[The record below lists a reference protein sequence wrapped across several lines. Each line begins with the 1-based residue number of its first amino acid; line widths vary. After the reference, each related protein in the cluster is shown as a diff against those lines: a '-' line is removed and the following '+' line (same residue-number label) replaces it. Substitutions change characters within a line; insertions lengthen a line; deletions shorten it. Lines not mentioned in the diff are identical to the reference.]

1 MEKTARRGTMND
13 MQKNTADASALNGRS
28 ESNSTFASNTFVIN
42 EAASKAAFSYKNLY
56 EIIKILRAPGG
67 CPWDK
72 EQTPL
77 TLRSTLLEET
87 YEALEAINE
96 AYENAPVSF
105 EPTFPSPAT
114 AIPAAPDSVTPGIA
128 AGIPTT
134 EACIHAKEELG
145 DVLLNVSMIAYMF
158 EQEGAFTVSD
168 VLDSVCEKLIRRHPH
183 VFPESSGKSAVLG
196 ETKTAEQVLTQWE
209 AIKQKVEG
217 RAGKSILDEV
227 SKGLEPLS
235 RAYKMQ
241 KKAAKKGFDWN
252 DISAVRAKVFEEIG
266 EFEEALAGDKSY
278 TVGNG
283 DTPAAGSGVEAD
295 SLRHSEEEFGDIL
308 FALVNWARHLHID
321 PAVALERAN
330 AKFRKRFTYVE
341 KACRERGIEMKKE
354 NLQAMDALWDET
366 KHTL

>member
-1 MEKTARRGTMND
+1 MND
-13 MQKNTADASALNGRS
+13 MQKNGAEAAASA
-28 ESNSTFASNTFVIN
+28 VVN
-42 EAASKAAFSYKNLY
+42 ERAAKAASSYKNLY
-56 EIIKILRAPGG
+56 EIIKTLRAPGG
-67 CPWDK
+67 CPWDR
-72 EQTPL
+72 EQTPF

-96 AYENAPVSF
+96 AYENAPVSS

-114 AIPAAPDSVTPGIA
+114 AIPAVSSA
-128 AGIPTT
+128 

-145 DVLLNVSMIAYMF
+145 DVMLNVSMIAYMF

-168 VLDSVCEKLIRRHPH
+168 VLDGVCEKLIRRHPH

-227 SKGLEPLS
+227 SKGLEPLT

-241 KKAAKKGFDWN
+241 KKAAKKGFDWS
-252 DISAVRAKVFEEIG
+252 DISSVRAKVFEEIA
-266 EFEEALAGDKSY
+266 ELDEAIAAAD
-278 TVGNG
+278 THADNG
-283 DTPAAGSGVEAD
+283 SSGSETD
-295 SLRHSEEEFGDIL
+295 MRHSEEEFGDIL

-341 KACRERGIEMKKE
+341 NACRERGIEMKKE
-354 NLQAMDALWDET
+354 NLQAMDALWDEA
-366 KHTL
+366 KRTL

>member
-1 MEKTARRGTMND
+1 MND
-13 MQKNTADASALNGRS
+13 MQKNNTEAAASAVVNERAAK
-28 ESNSTFASNTFVIN
+28 AS
-42 EAASKAAFSYKNLY
+42 SSYKNLY
-56 EIIKILRAPGG
+56 EIIKTLRAPGG
-67 CPWDK
+67 CPWDR

-77 TLRSTLLEET
+77 TLRTTLLEET

-96 AYENAPVSF
+96 AYENAPVSS

-114 AIPAAPDSVTPGIA
+114 AISAASSA
-128 AGIPTT
+128 

-145 DVLLNVSMIAYMF
+145 DVMLNVSMIAYMF

-183 VFPESSGKSAVLG
+183 VFPESSGRSAVLG

-227 SKGLEPLS
+227 SKGLEPLT

-241 KKAAKKGFDWN
+241 KKAAKKGFDWS
-252 DISAVRAKVFEEIG
+252 DISGVRAKVFEEIA
-266 EFEEALAGDKSY
+266 ELDEAIAAAD
-278 TVGNG
+278 THADNG
-283 DTPAAGSGVEAD
+283 SSGSETD
-295 SLRHSEEEFGDIL
+295 MRHSEEEFGDIL

-341 KACRERGIEMKKE
+341 NECRDRAIEMKKE
-354 NLQAMDALWDET
+354 NLQTMDALWDEA
-366 KHTL
+366 KRTL

>member
-1 MEKTARRGTMND
+1 MEKTTRRSTMND
-13 MQKNTADASALNGRS
+13 MQKNGA
-28 ESNSTFASNTFVIN
+28 
-42 EAASKAAFSYKNLY
+42 EAAVSPVVNERAAKAASSYKNLY
-56 EIIKILRAPGG
+56 EIIKTLRAPGG
-67 CPWDK
+67 CPWDR

-96 AYENAPVSF
+96 AYADAPVSS

-114 AIPAAPDSVTPGIA
+114 AIPAASSA
-128 AGIPTT
+128 

-145 DVLLNVSMIAYMF
+145 DVMLNVSMIAYMF

-168 VLDSVCEKLIRRHPH
+168 VLDSVCEKLVRRHPH
-183 VFPESSGKSAVLG
+183 VFPESSGKAVALG

-217 RAGKSILDEV
+217 RTGKSILDEV
-227 SKGLEPLS
+227 SKGLEPLT

-241 KKAAKKGFDWN
+241 KKAAKKGFDWS
-252 DISAVRAKVFEEIG
+252 DISAVRAKVFEEIA
-266 EFEEALAGDKSY
+266 ELDEALAGA
-278 TVGNG
+278 
-283 DTPAAGSGVEAD
+283 DTHADNDSSGSAPD
-295 SLRHSEEEFGDIL
+295 MRHSEEEFGDIL

-341 KACRERGIEMKKE
+341 NACRERGIEMKKE
-354 NLQAMDALWDET
+354 NLQAMDALWDEA
-366 KHTL
+366 KRTL

>member
-1 MEKTARRGTMND
+1 MNNENDNRKIEK
-13 MQKNTADASALNGRS
+13 QKGADK
-28 ESNSTFASNTFVIN
+28 
-42 EAASKAAFSYKNLY
+42 AASGFKALY
-56 EIIKILRAPGG
+56 EIIKTLRAPGG
-67 CPWDK
+67 CPWDR

-77 TLRSTLLEET
+77 TLRTTLLEET

-96 AYENAPVSF
+96 AYENVPSVASV
-105 EPTFPSPAT
+105 PTLAVPSAE
-114 AIPAAPDSVTPGIA
+114 S
-128 AGIPTT
+128 
-134 EACIHAKEELG
+134 CIHAKEELG
-145 DVLLNVSMIAYMF
+145 DVMLNVSMIAYMF

-227 SKGLEPLS
+227 SKGLEPLT

-241 KKAAKKGFDWN
+241 KKAAKRGFDWS
-252 DISAVRAKVFEEIG
+252 DISGVRAKVFEEIG

-295 SLRHSEEEFGDIL
+295 LLRHSEEEFGDIL

-341 KACRERGIEMKKE
+341 NECRDRGIEMKKE
-354 NLQAMDALWDET
+354 NLQTMDALWDEA
-366 KHTL
+366 KRTL

>member
-1 MEKTARRGTMND
+1 MNNENDNRKIEK
-13 MQKNTADASALNGRS
+13 QKGADK
-28 ESNSTFASNTFVIN
+28 
-42 EAASKAAFSYKNLY
+42 AASGFKALY
-56 EIIKILRAPGG
+56 EIIKTLRAPGG
-67 CPWDK
+67 CPWDR

-77 TLRSTLLEET
+77 TLRTTLLEET

-96 AYENAPVSF
+96 VYENAPVSS
-105 EPTFPSPAT
+105 EPIFPSPAT
-114 AIPAAPDSVTPGIA
+114 AISAASSA
-128 AGIPTT
+128 

-145 DVLLNVSMIAYMF
+145 DVMLNVSMIAYMF

-168 VLDSVCEKLIRRHPH
+168 VLDSVCEKLVRRHPH

-227 SKGLEPLS
+227 SKGLEPLT

-241 KKAAKKGFDWN
+241 KKAAKKGFDWS
-252 DISAVRAKVFEEIG
+252 DISAVRAKVFEEIA
-266 EFEEALAGDKSY
+266 ELDEALAGDKSY

-295 SLRHSEEEFGDIL
+295 LLRHSEEEFGDIL

-341 KACRERGIEMKKE
+341 NECRDRGIEMKKE
-354 NLQAMDALWDET
+354 NLQTMDALWDEA
-366 KHTL
+366 KRTL

>member
-1 MEKTARRGTMND
+1 MNNENDNRKIEK
-13 MQKNTADASALNGRS
+13 QKGADK
-28 ESNSTFASNTFVIN
+28 
-42 EAASKAAFSYKNLY
+42 AASGFKALY
-56 EIIKILRAPGG
+56 EIIKTLRAPGG
-67 CPWDK
+67 CPWDR

-77 TLRSTLLEET
+77 TLRTTLLEET

-96 AYENAPVSF
+96 AYENAPVSS
-105 EPTFPSPAT
+105 EPPFPSPAT
-114 AIPAAPDSVTPGIA
+114 AIPAVPSAES
-128 AGIPTT
+128 
-134 EACIHAKEELG
+134 CIHAKEELG
-145 DVLLNVSMIAYMF
+145 DVMLNVSMIAYMF

-227 SKGLEPLS
+227 SKGLEPLT

-241 KKAAKKGFDWN
+241 KKVAKRGFDWS
-252 DISAVRAKVFEEIG
+252 DISGVRAKVFEEIG

-278 TVGNG
+278 TVGNE
-283 DTPAAGSGVEAD
+283 DPPAAGSGVEAD
-295 SLRHSEEEFGDIL
+295 LLRHSEEEFGDIL

-341 KACRERGIEMKKE
+341 NECRDRGIEMKKE
-354 NLQAMDALWDET
+354 NLQTMDALWDEA
-366 KHTL
+366 KRTL

>member
-1 MEKTARRGTMND
+1 MEKTTRRSTMND
-13 MQKNTADASALNGRS
+13 MQKNGAEAAASA
-28 ESNSTFASNTFVIN
+28 VVN
-42 EAASKAAFSYKNLY
+42 ERAAKAASSYKNLY
-56 EIIKILRAPGG
+56 EIIKTLRAPGG
-67 CPWDK
+67 CPWDR

-77 TLRSTLLEET
+77 TLRTTLLEET

-96 AYENAPVSF
+96 AYENAPVFS

-114 AIPAAPDSVTPGIA
+114 AIPVASS
-128 AGIPTT
+128 T

-145 DVLLNVSMIAYMF
+145 DVMLNVSMIAYMF

-168 VLDSVCEKLIRRHPH
+168 MLDSVCEKLIRRHPH

-227 SKGLEPLS
+227 SKGLEPLT

-241 KKAAKKGFDWN
+241 KKAAKKGFDWS
-252 DISAVRAKVFEEIG
+252 DISAVRAKVFEEIA
-266 EFEEALAGDKSY
+266 ELDEAIAAAD
-278 TVGNG
+278 THADNG
-283 DTPAAGSGVEAD
+283 SSGSETD
-295 SLRHSEEEFGDIL
+295 MRHSEEEFGDIL

-321 PAVALERAN
+321 PAVALERSN

-341 KACRERGIEMKKE
+341 NECRDRGIEMKKE
-354 NLQAMDALWDET
+354 NLQTMDALWDEA
-366 KHTL
+366 KRTL

>member
-1 MEKTARRGTMND
+1 MND

-28 ESNSTFASNTFVIN
+28 ESNGMFASNTFVIN

-67 CPWDK
+67 CPWDR

-209 AIKQKVEG
+209 AIKKKAHIKCKKK
-217 RAGKSILDEV
+217 R
-227 SKGLEPLS
+227 
-235 RAYKMQ
+235 Q
-241 KKAAKKGFDWN
+241 KKVSIGAMFPPSVPRYSKK
-252 DISAVRAKVFEEIG
+252 SASLKKRLPVTNPIPLGMETP
-266 EFEEALAGDKSY
+266 LL
-278 TVGNG
+278 
-283 DTPAAGSGVEAD
+283 PAAV
-295 SLRHSEEEFGDIL
+295 
-308 FALVNWARHLHID
+308 
-321 PAVALERAN
+321 
-330 AKFRKRFTYVE
+330 
-341 KACRERGIEMKKE
+341 
-354 NLQAMDALWDET
+354 
-366 KHTL
+366 

>member
-1 MEKTARRGTMND
+1 MEKTTRRSTMND
-13 MQKNTADASALNGRS
+13 MQKN
-28 ESNSTFASNTFVIN
+28 NT
-42 EAASKAAFSYKNLY
+42 EPSDTTASKVASSYKNLY
-56 EIIKILRAPGG
+56 EIIKTLRAPGG
-67 CPWDK
+67 CPWDR

-77 TLRSTLLEET
+77 TLRTTLLEET

-96 AYENAPVSF
+96 AYENAPVSS
-105 EPTFPSPAT
+105 ESTFPSPAT
-114 AIPAAPDSVTPGIA
+114 AIPAVSSA
-128 AGIPTT
+128 

-145 DVLLNVSMIAYMF
+145 DVMLNVSMIAYMF

-168 VLDSVCEKLIRRHPH
+168 VLDSVCDKLIRRHPH

-227 SKGLEPLS
+227 SKGLEPLT

-241 KKAAKKGFDWN
+241 KKAAKKGFDWS
-252 DISAVRAKVFEEIG
+252 DISAVRAKVFEEIA
-266 EFEEALAGDKSY
+266 ELDEALAGDKSY

-283 DTPAAGSGVEAD
+283 DIPAAGSGVEAD
-295 SLRHSEEEFGDIL
+295 LLRHSEEEFGDIL

-341 KACRERGIEMKKE
+341 NECRDRGIEMKKE
-354 NLQAMDALWDET
+354 NLQTMDALWDEA
-366 KHTL
+366 KRTL

>member
-1 MEKTARRGTMND
+1 MNNEND
-13 MQKNTADASALNGRS
+13 NRKIKKQKGADK
-28 ESNSTFASNTFVIN
+28 
-42 EAASKAAFSYKNLY
+42 AASGFKALY
-56 EIIKILRAPGG
+56 EIIKTLRAPGG
-67 CPWDK
+67 CPWDR

-77 TLRSTLLEET
+77 TLRTTLLEET

-96 AYENAPVSF
+96 AYENAPVSS
-105 EPTFPSPAT
+105 EPPFPSPTT
-114 AIPAAPDSVTPGIA
+114 AIPAVPSA
-128 AGIPTT
+128 

-145 DVLLNVSMIAYMF
+145 DVMLNVSMIAYMF

-168 VLDSVCEKLIRRHPH
+168 VLDSVCEKLVRRHPH

-227 SKGLEPLS
+227 SKGLEPLT

-241 KKAAKKGFDWN
+241 KKVAKRGFDWN
-252 DISAVRAKVFEEIG
+252 DISGVRAKVFEEIG

-283 DTPAAGSGVEAD
+283 DTPAAGSSTETD
-295 SLRHSEEEFGDIL
+295 MRHSEEEFGDIL

-341 KACRERGIEMKKE
+341 KACRERSIEMKKE
-354 NLQAMDALWDET
+354 NLQAMDALWDEA

>member
-1 MEKTARRGTMND
+1 MEKTTRRSTMND
-13 MQKNTADASALNGRS
+13 MQKN
-28 ESNSTFASNTFVIN
+28 NT
-42 EAASKAAFSYKNLY
+42 EAAASPVVNERAAKAASSYKNLY
-56 EIIKILRAPGG
+56 EIIKTLRAPGG
-67 CPWDK
+67 CPWDR
-72 EQTPL
+72 EQTPF
-77 TLRSTLLEET
+77 TLRTTLLEET

-96 AYENAPVSF
+96 AYENAPVSS

-114 AIPAAPDSVTPGIA
+114 AIPAASS
-128 AGIPTT
+128 T

-145 DVLLNVSMIAYMF
+145 DVMLNVAMIAYMF

-183 VFPESSGKSAVLG
+183 VFPESSGKAVALG

-217 RAGKSILDEV
+217 RTGKSILDEV
-227 SKGLEPLS
+227 SKGLEPLT

-241 KKAAKKGFDWN
+241 KKAAKKGFDWS
-252 DISAVRAKVFEEIG
+252 DISAVRAKVFEEIA
-266 EFEEALAGDKSY
+266 ELDEAIAAAD
-278 TVGNG
+278 THADNG
-283 DTPAAGSGVEAD
+283 SSGSAPD
-295 SLRHSEEEFGDIL
+295 MRHSEEEFGDIL

-341 KACRERGIEMKKE
+341 NECRERGIEMKKE
-354 NLQAMDALWDET
+354 NLQAMDALWDEA
-366 KHTL
+366 KRTL

>member
-1 MEKTARRGTMND
+1 MNNENDNRKIEK
-13 MQKNTADASALNGRS
+13 QKGADK
-28 ESNSTFASNTFVIN
+28 
-42 EAASKAAFSYKNLY
+42 AASGFKALY
-56 EIIKILRAPGG
+56 EIIKTLRAPGG
-67 CPWDK
+67 CPWDR

-77 TLRSTLLEET
+77 TLRTTLLEET

-96 AYENAPVSF
+96 AYADAPS
-105 EPTFPSPAT
+105 A
-114 AIPAAPDSVTPGIA
+114 
-128 AGIPTT
+128 

-145 DVLLNVSMIAYMF
+145 DVMLNVSMIAYMF
-158 EQEGAFTVSD
+158 EQEGTFTVSD

-227 SKGLEPLS
+227 SKGLEPLT

-241 KKAAKKGFDWN
+241 KKAAKRGFDWS
-252 DISAVRAKVFEEIG
+252 DISGVRAKVFEEIG

-283 DTPAAGSGVEAD
+283 DTPAAGSSTETD
-295 SLRHSEEEFGDIL
+295 MRHSEEEFGDIL

-330 AKFRKRFTYVE
+330 TKFRKRFTYVE
-341 KACRERGIEMKKE
+341 NECRDRCIEMKKE
-354 NLQAMDALWDET
+354 NLQAMDALWDEA
-366 KHTL
+366 KRTL

>member
-1 MEKTARRGTMND
+1 M
-13 MQKNTADASALNGRS
+13 
-28 ESNSTFASNTFVIN
+28 
-42 EAASKAAFSYKNLY
+42 
-56 EIIKILRAPGG
+56 RAPGG
-67 CPWDK
+67 CPWDR

-96 AYENAPVSF
+96 AYENAPVSS

-241 KKAAKKGFDWN
+241 KKRQKKVSIGAMFPPSVPRYSKKSASLKKRLPVTNPIPLGMETPLLPAAVSKLSRYGTAKKN
-252 DISAVRAKVFEEIG
+252 SAIF
-266 EFEEALAGDKSY
+266 Y
-278 TVGNG
+278 
-283 DTPAAGSGVEAD
+283 
-295 SLRHSEEEFGDIL
+295 SL
-308 FALVNWARHLHID
+308 W
-321 PAVALERAN
+321 
-330 AKFRKRFTYVE
+330 
-341 KACRERGIEMKKE
+341 
-354 NLQAMDALWDET
+354 
-366 KHTL
+366 

>member
-1 MEKTARRGTMND
+1 MND
-13 MQKNTADASALNGRS
+13 MQKN
-28 ESNSTFASNTFVIN
+28 NT
-42 EAASKAAFSYKNLY
+42 EAAAFAVVNERAAKASSSYKNLY
-56 EIIKILRAPGG
+56 EIIKTLRAPGG
-67 CPWDK
+67 CPWDR

-77 TLRSTLLEET
+77 TLRTTLLEET

-96 AYENAPVSF
+96 AYENAPVSS

-114 AIPAAPDSVTPGIA
+114 AISAASSA
-128 AGIPTT
+128 

-145 DVLLNVSMIAYMF
+145 DVMLNVSMIAYMF

-168 VLDSVCEKLIRRHPH
+168 VLDSVCEKLVRRHPH

-217 RAGKSILDEV
+217 RTGKSILDEV
-227 SKGLEPLS
+227 SKGLEPLT

-241 KKAAKKGFDWN
+241 KKAAKKGFDWS
-252 DISAVRAKVFEEIG
+252 DISGVRAKVFEEIA
-266 EFEEALAGDKSY
+266 ELDEAIAGDKSY

-295 SLRHSEEEFGDIL
+295 LLRHSEEEFGDIL

-341 KACRERGIEMKKE
+341 NECRDRAIEMKKE
-354 NLQAMDALWDET
+354 NLQTMDALWDEA
-366 KHTL
+366 KRTL

>member
-1 MEKTARRGTMND
+1 MND
-13 MQKNTADASALNGRS
+13 MQKNGAEAAASAVVNERAAK
-28 ESNSTFASNTFVIN
+28 AS
-42 EAASKAAFSYKNLY
+42 SSYKNLY
-56 EIIKILRAPGG
+56 KIIKTLRAPGG
-67 CPWDK
+67 CPWDR

-77 TLRSTLLEET
+77 TLRTTLLEET

-96 AYENAPVSF
+96 AYENAPVSSESPF
-105 EPTFPSPAT
+105 SSPAT
-114 AIPAAPDSVTPGIA
+114 VIPAASSA
-128 AGIPTT
+128 

-145 DVLLNVSMIAYMF
+145 DVMLNVSMIAYMF

-168 VLDSVCEKLIRRHPH
+168 VLDSVCEKLVRRHPH

-227 SKGLEPLS
+227 SKGLEPLT

-241 KKAAKKGFDWN
+241 KKAAKKGFDWS
-252 DISAVRAKVFEEIG
+252 DISAVRAKVFEEIA
-266 EFEEALAGDKSY
+266 ELDEAIAAAD
-278 TVGNG
+278 THADNG
-283 DTPAAGSGVEAD
+283 ASGSETD
-295 SLRHSEEEFGDIL
+295 MRHSEEEFGDIL

-341 KACRERGIEMKKE
+341 NECRDRGIEMKKE
-354 NLQAMDALWDET
+354 NLQAMDALWDEA
-366 KHTL
+366 KRML

>member
-1 MEKTARRGTMND
+1 MND
-13 MQKNTADASALNGRS
+13 MQKNGAEAAASA
-28 ESNSTFASNTFVIN
+28 VVN
-42 EAASKAAFSYKNLY
+42 ERAAKAASSYKNLY
-56 EIIKILRAPGG
+56 EIIKTLRAPGG
-67 CPWDK
+67 CPWDR

-77 TLRSTLLEET
+77 TLRTTLLEET

-96 AYENAPVSF
+96 AYEDAPVSS

-114 AIPAAPDSVTPGIA
+114 AISAASSA
-128 AGIPTT
+128 

-145 DVLLNVSMIAYMF
+145 DVMLNVAMIAYMF

-168 VLDSVCEKLIRRHPH
+168 VLDGVCEKLVRRHPH

-196 ETKTAEQVLTQWE
+196 ETKTAEQVLTQWD

-227 SKGLEPLS
+227 SKGLEPLT

-241 KKAAKKGFDWN
+241 KKAAKKGFDWS
-252 DISAVRAKVFEEIG
+252 DISAVRAKVFEEIA
-266 EFEEALAGDKSY
+266 ELDEAIAAAD
-278 TVGNG
+278 THADNG
-283 DTPAAGSGVEAD
+283 SSGSETD
-295 SLRHSEEEFGDIL
+295 MRHSEEEFGDIL

-341 KACRERGIEMKKE
+341 NACRERGIEMKKE
-354 NLQAMDALWDET
+354 NLQAMDALWDEA
-366 KHTL
+366 KRTL

>member
-1 MEKTARRGTMND
+1 MND

-28 ESNSTFASNTFVIN
+28 ESNGTFASNTFVIN

-56 EIIKILRAPGG
+56 EIIKILRATGG
-67 CPWDK
+67 CPWDR

-96 AYENAPVSF
+96 AYENAPVSS

-114 AIPAAPDSVTPGIA
+114 AIPAAPDSVMQCIA

-196 ETKTAEQVLTQWE
+196 KR
-209 AIKQKVEG
+209 KPP
-217 RAGKSILDEV
+217 
-227 SKGLEPLS
+227 SK
-235 RAYKMQ
+235 
-241 KKAAKKGFDWN
+241 
-252 DISAVRAKVFEEIG
+252 
-266 EFEEALAGDKSY
+266 
-278 TVGNG
+278 
-283 DTPAAGSGVEAD
+283 
-295 SLRHSEEEFGDIL
+295 
-308 FALVNWARHLHID
+308 
-321 PAVALERAN
+321 
-330 AKFRKRFTYVE
+330 
-341 KACRERGIEMKKE
+341 C
-354 NLQAMDALWDET
+354 
-366 KHTL
+366 

>member
-1 MEKTARRGTMND
+1 MNNENDNRKIEK
-13 MQKNTADASALNGRS
+13 QKGADK
-28 ESNSTFASNTFVIN
+28 
-42 EAASKAAFSYKNLY
+42 AASGFKALY
-56 EIIKILRAPGG
+56 EIIKTLRAPGG
-67 CPWDK
+67 CPWDR

-77 TLRSTLLEET
+77 TLRTTLLEET

-96 AYENAPVSF
+96 AYENAPVSS
-105 EPTFPSPAT
+105 EPPFPSPAT
-114 AIPAAPDSVTPGIA
+114 AIPAVPSAES
-128 AGIPTT
+128 
-134 EACIHAKEELG
+134 CIHAKEELG
-145 DVLLNVSMIAYMF
+145 DVMLNVSMIAYMF

-227 SKGLEPLS
+227 SKGLEPLT

-241 KKAAKKGFDWN
+241 KKAAKRGFDWS
-252 DISAVRAKVFEEIG
+252 DISGVRAKVFEEIG

-295 SLRHSEEEFGDIL
+295 LLRHSEEEFGDIL

-341 KACRERGIEMKKE
+341 NECRDRGIEMKKE
-354 NLQAMDALWDET
+354 NLQTMDALWDEA
-366 KHTL
+366 KRTL

>member
-1 MEKTARRGTMND
+1 MND
-13 MQKNTADASALNGRS
+13 MQKN
-28 ESNSTFASNTFVIN
+28 NT
-42 EAASKAAFSYKNLY
+42 EAAASPVVNERAAKAASSYKNLY
-56 EIIKILRAPGG
+56 EIIKTLRAPGG
-67 CPWDK
+67 CPWDR

-96 AYENAPVSF
+96 AYEDAPVSS

-114 AIPAAPDSVTPGIA
+114 AIPAASS
-128 AGIPTT
+128 T

-145 DVLLNVSMIAYMF
+145 DVMLNVSMIAYMF

-227 SKGLEPLS
+227 SKGLEPLT

-241 KKAAKKGFDWN
+241 KKAAKKGFDWS
-252 DISAVRAKVFEEIG
+252 DVSAVRAKVFEEIA
-266 EFEEALAGDKSY
+266 ELDEAIAGDKSY

-295 SLRHSEEEFGDIL
+295 LLRHSEEEFGDIL

-341 KACRERGIEMKKE
+341 NECRDRGIEMKKE
-354 NLQAMDALWDET
+354 NLQTMDALWDEA
-366 KHTL
+366 KRML

>member
-1 MEKTARRGTMND
+1 MNNENDNRKIEK
-13 MQKNTADASALNGRS
+13 QKGADK
-28 ESNSTFASNTFVIN
+28 
-42 EAASKAAFSYKNLY
+42 AASGFKALY
-56 EIIKILRAPGG
+56 EIIKTLRAPGG
-67 CPWDK
+67 CPWDR

-77 TLRSTLLEET
+77 TLRTTLLEET

-96 AYENAPVSF
+96 AYENAPVSS
-105 EPTFPSPAT
+105 EPIFPSPAT
-114 AIPAAPDSVTPGIA
+114 AIPVASSA
-128 AGIPTT
+128 

-145 DVLLNVSMIAYMF
+145 DVMLNVSMIAYMF

-227 SKGLEPLS
+227 SKGLEPLT

-241 KKAAKKGFDWN
+241 KKAAKRGFDWS
-252 DISAVRAKVFEEIG
+252 DISGVRAKVFEEIG

-278 TVGNG
+278 TVGNE

-295 SLRHSEEEFGDIL
+295 LLRHSEEEFGDIL

-341 KACRERGIEMKKE
+341 NECRDRGIEMKKE
-354 NLQAMDALWDET
+354 NLQTMDALWDEA
-366 KHTL
+366 KRTL

>member
-1 MEKTARRGTMND
+1 MND
-13 MQKNTADASALNGRS
+13 MQKNNTEAAASAVVNERAAK
-28 ESNSTFASNTFVIN
+28 AS
-42 EAASKAAFSYKNLY
+42 SSYKNLY
-56 EIIKILRAPGG
+56 EIIKTLRAPGG
-67 CPWDK
+67 CPWDR

-77 TLRSTLLEET
+77 TLRTTLLEET

-96 AYENAPVSF
+96 AYENAPVSS
-105 EPTFPSPAT
+105 EPIFPSPAT
-114 AIPAAPDSVTPGIA
+114 AISAASSA
-128 AGIPTT
+128 

-145 DVLLNVSMIAYMF
+145 DVMLNVSMIAYMF

-227 SKGLEPLS
+227 SKGLEPLT

-241 KKAAKKGFDWN
+241 KKAAKKGFDWS
-252 DISAVRAKVFEEIG
+252 DISAVRAKVFEEIA
-266 EFEEALAGDKSY
+266 ELDEALAGDKSY

-295 SLRHSEEEFGDIL
+295 LLRHSEEEFGDIL

-341 KACRERGIEMKKE
+341 NECRDRGIEMKKE
-354 NLQAMDALWDET
+354 NLQTMDALWDEA
-366 KHTL
+366 KRTL

>member
-1 MEKTARRGTMND
+1 MND
-13 MQKNTADASALNGRS
+13 MQKN
-28 ESNSTFASNTFVIN
+28 NT
-42 EAASKAAFSYKNLY
+42 ELSDTTASKASSSYKNLY
-56 EIIKILRAPGG
+56 EIIKTLRAPGG
-67 CPWDK
+67 CPWDR

-77 TLRSTLLEET
+77 TLRATLLEET

-96 AYENAPVSF
+96 AYENAPVSS

-114 AIPAAPDSVTPGIA
+114 AISAASSA
-128 AGIPTT
+128 
-134 EACIHAKEELG
+134 EACVHAKEELG
-145 DVLLNVSMIAYMF
+145 DVMLNVSMIAYMF

-168 VLDSVCEKLIRRHPH
+168 VLDNVCEKLIRRHPH

-227 SKGLEPLS
+227 SKGLEPLT

-241 KKAAKKGFDWN
+241 KKAAKKGFDWG
-252 DISAVRAKVFEEIG
+252 DISGVRAKVFEEIG

-295 SLRHSEEEFGDIL
+295 LLRHSEEEFGDIL

-341 KACRERGIEMKKE
+341 NECRDRGIEMKKE
-354 NLQAMDALWDET
+354 NLQAMDALWDEA

>member
-1 MEKTARRGTMND
+1 MND
-13 MQKNTADASALNGRS
+13 MQKNGA
-28 ESNSTFASNTFVIN
+28 
-42 EAASKAAFSYKNLY
+42 EAAASPVVNERAAKAASSYKNLY
-56 EIIKILRAPGG
+56 EIIKTLRAPGG
-67 CPWDK
+67 CPWDR

-77 TLRSTLLEET
+77 TLRTTLLEET

-96 AYENAPVSF
+96 AYENAPVSS

-114 AIPAAPDSVTPGIA
+114 AIPAASS
-128 AGIPTT
+128 T

-145 DVLLNVSMIAYMF
+145 DVMLNVSMIAYMF

-227 SKGLEPLS
+227 SKGLEPLT

-241 KKAAKKGFDWN
+241 KKAAKKGFDWS
-252 DISAVRAKVFEEIG
+252 DVSAVRAKVFEEIG

-295 SLRHSEEEFGDIL
+295 LLRHSEEEFGDIL

-341 KACRERGIEMKKE
+341 NECRDRGIEMKKE
-354 NLQAMDALWDET
+354 NLQAMDALWDEA

>member
-1 MEKTARRGTMND
+1 MND
-13 MQKNTADASALNGRS
+13 MQKNNTEAAASAVVNERAAK
-28 ESNSTFASNTFVIN
+28 AS
-42 EAASKAAFSYKNLY
+42 SSYKNLY
-56 EIIKILRAPGG
+56 EIIKTLRAPGG
-67 CPWDK
+67 CPWDR

-77 TLRSTLLEET
+77 TLRTTLLEET

-96 AYENAPVSF
+96 VYENAPVSS
-105 EPTFPSPAT
+105 EPIFPSPAT
-114 AIPAAPDSVTPGIA
+114 AISAASSA
-128 AGIPTT
+128 

-145 DVLLNVSMIAYMF
+145 DVMLNVSMIAYMF

-168 VLDSVCEKLIRRHPH
+168 VLDSVCEKLVRRHPH

-217 RAGKSILDEV
+217 RTGKSILDEV
-227 SKGLEPLS
+227 SKGLEPLT

-241 KKAAKKGFDWN
+241 KKAAKKGFDWS
-252 DISAVRAKVFEEIG
+252 DISGVRAKVFEEIA
-266 EFEEALAGDKSY
+266 ELDEAIAGDKSY

-295 SLRHSEEEFGDIL
+295 LLRHSEEEFGDIL

-341 KACRERGIEMKKE
+341 NECRDRGIEMKKE
-354 NLQAMDALWDET
+354 NLQTMDALWDEA
-366 KHTL
+366 KRML

>member
-1 MEKTARRGTMND
+1 MNNENDNRKIEK
-13 MQKNTADASALNGRS
+13 QKGADK
-28 ESNSTFASNTFVIN
+28 
-42 EAASKAAFSYKNLY
+42 AASGFKALY
-56 EIIKILRAPGG
+56 EIIKTLRAPGG
-67 CPWDK
+67 CPWDR

-77 TLRSTLLEET
+77 TLRTTLLEET

-96 AYENAPVSF
+96 AYENAPVSS
-105 EPTFPSPAT
+105 EPPFPSPAT
-114 AIPAAPDSVTPGIA
+114 AIPAVPSA
-128 AGIPTT
+128 

-145 DVLLNVSMIAYMF
+145 DVMLNVSMIAYMF

-196 ETKTAEQVLTQWE
+196 ETKTTEQVLTQWE

-227 SKGLEPLS
+227 SKGLEPLT

-241 KKAAKKGFDWN
+241 KKAAKRGFDWS
-252 DISAVRAKVFEEIG
+252 DISGVRAKVFEEIG

-295 SLRHSEEEFGDIL
+295 LLRHSEEEFGDIL

-341 KACRERGIEMKKE
+341 NECRDRGIEMKKE
-354 NLQAMDALWDET
+354 NLQTMDALWDEA
-366 KHTL
+366 KRTL

>member
-1 MEKTARRGTMND
+1 MNNENDNRKIEK
-13 MQKNTADASALNGRS
+13 QKGADK
-28 ESNSTFASNTFVIN
+28 
-42 EAASKAAFSYKNLY
+42 AASGFKALY
-56 EIIKILRAPGG
+56 EIIKTLRAPGG
-67 CPWDK
+67 CPWDR

-77 TLRSTLLEET
+77 TLRTTLLEET

-96 AYENAPVSF
+96 AYENVLSVASV
-105 EPTFPSPAT
+105 PTLAVPSA
-114 AIPAAPDSVTPGIA
+114 
-128 AGIPTT
+128 

-145 DVLLNVSMIAYMF
+145 DVMLNVSMIAYMF

-168 VLDSVCEKLIRRHPH
+168 VLDNVCEKLIRRHPH

-227 SKGLEPLS
+227 SKGLEPLT

-241 KKAAKKGFDWN
+241 KKAAKKGFDWS
-252 DISAVRAKVFEEIG
+252 DISAVRAKVFEEIV
-266 EFEEALAGDKSY
+266 ELDEAIAAAD
-278 TVGNG
+278 THADNG
-283 DTPAAGSGVEAD
+283 SSGSETD
-295 SLRHSEEEFGDIL
+295 MRHSEEEFGDIL

-341 KACRERGIEMKKE
+341 NECRDRGIEMKKE
-354 NLQAMDALWDET
+354 NLQTMDALWDEA
-366 KHTL
+366 KRTL

>member
-1 MEKTARRGTMND
+1 MNNENDNRKIEK
-13 MQKNTADASALNGRS
+13 QKGADK
-28 ESNSTFASNTFVIN
+28 
-42 EAASKAAFSYKNLY
+42 AASGFKALY
-56 EIIKILRAPGG
+56 EIIKTLRAPGG
-67 CPWDK
+67 CPWDR

-77 TLRSTLLEET
+77 TLRTTLLEET

-96 AYENAPVSF
+96 AYENVPSVASV
-105 EPTFPSPAT
+105 PTLAVPSA
-114 AIPAAPDSVTPGIA
+114 
-128 AGIPTT
+128 

-145 DVLLNVSMIAYMF
+145 DVMLNVSMIAYMF

-168 VLDSVCEKLIRRHPH
+168 VLDSVCEKLVRRHPH

-209 AIKQKVEG
+209 VIKQKVEG

-227 SKGLEPLS
+227 SKGLEPLT

-241 KKAAKKGFDWN
+241 KKAAKRGFDWN
-252 DISAVRAKVFEEIG
+252 DISGVRAKVFEEIG

-283 DTPAAGSGVEAD
+283 DTPAAGSSTETD
-295 SLRHSEEEFGDIL
+295 MRHSEEEFGDIL
-308 FALVNWARHLHID
+308 FALVNWARYLHID

-341 KACRERGIEMKKE
+341 NKCRDRGIEMKKE
-354 NLQAMDALWDET
+354 NLQTMDALWDEA
-366 KHTL
+366 KRTL

>member
-1 MEKTARRGTMND
+1 MND
-13 MQKNTADASALNGRS
+13 MQKNGAEAAASA
-28 ESNSTFASNTFVIN
+28 VVN
-42 EAASKAAFSYKNLY
+42 ERAAKAASSYKNLY
-56 EIIKILRAPGG
+56 EIIKTLRAPGG
-67 CPWDK
+67 CPWDR

-96 AYENAPVSF
+96 AYADAPS
-105 EPTFPSPAT
+105 A
-114 AIPAAPDSVTPGIA
+114 
-128 AGIPTT
+128 

-145 DVLLNVSMIAYMF
+145 DVMLNVAMIAYMF
-158 EQEGAFTVSD
+158 EQEGAFTVSG
-168 VLDSVCEKLIRRHPH
+168 VLDGVCEKLVRRHPH
-183 VFPESSGKSAVLG
+183 VFPESSGKAVALG

-217 RAGKSILDEV
+217 RTGKSILDEV
-227 SKGLEPLS
+227 PKGLEPLT

-241 KKAAKKGFDWN
+241 KKAAKKGFDWS
-252 DISAVRAKVFEEIG
+252 DISAVRAKVFEEIA
-266 EFEEALAGDKSY
+266 ELDEALAGDKSY

-330 AKFRKRFTYVE
+330 TKFRKRFTYVE
-341 KACRERGIEMKKE
+341 NECRDRGIEMKKE
-354 NLQAMDALWDET
+354 NLQTMDALWDEA
-366 KHTL
+366 KRTL